1 MGIIKKENNGMKTKE
16 LSASAMLRNING
28 LSKGDVAYCGP
39 YGTVTCTESAK
50 ESKSGVR
57 KFKVSGSSRLRNGG
71 NWTMNAIRRAFAAA
85 G

>member
-1 MGIIKKENNGMKTKE
+1 MKTKE
-16 LSASAMLRNING
+16 PAASAMLRNING
-28 LSKGDVAYCGP
+28 LSKGDVAYCGK
-39 YGTVTCTESAK
+39 YGVVTCTESAG

-71 NWTMNAIRRAFAAA
+71 NWTMNALRRAFAAV

>member
-1 MGIIKKENNGMKTKE
+1 MNTKE
-16 LSASAMLRNING
+16 LAASAMLRNING

-39 YGTVTCTESAK
+39 YGTVTCTESAG
-50 ESKSGVR
+50 ESKTGVR

-71 NWTMNAIRRAFAAA
+71 NWTMTAIRRAVAVV

>member
-1 MGIIKKENNGMKTKE
+1 MKTKE

-28 LSKGDVAYCGP
+28 LSKGDVAYCGQ
-39 YGTVTCTESAK
+39 YGAVTCTASAR
-50 ESKSGVR
+50 ESKTGVR

-71 NWTMNAIRRAFAAA
+71 NWTMNAIRRAVAAV

>member
-1 MGIIKKENNGMKTKE
+1 MKLKK

-28 LSKGDVAYCGP
+28 LSKGDIAYCGP
-39 YGTVTCTESAK
+39 YGTVTCVESAK

-71 NWTMNAIRRAFAAA
+71 NWTMNAFRRAVTAVR
-85 G
+85 

>member
-1 MGIIKKENNGMKTKE
+1 MKTKK

-28 LSKGDVAYCGP
+28 LSKGDGAYCGP
-39 YGTVTCTESAK
+39 YGVVTCTESAR

-71 NWTMNAIRRAFAAA
+71 NWTMNAIRRAVAAA